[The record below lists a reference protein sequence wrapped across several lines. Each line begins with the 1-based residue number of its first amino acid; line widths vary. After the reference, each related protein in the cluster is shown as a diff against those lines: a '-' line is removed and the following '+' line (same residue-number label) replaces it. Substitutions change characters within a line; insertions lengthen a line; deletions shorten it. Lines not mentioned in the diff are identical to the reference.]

1 MTTASLTSR
10 SRRRRGEPRSTTR
23 HLYPIRL
30 DLDALDIDRDS
41 FIDELTARNI
51 GTSVHFIPLHTFTWY
66 RERFGYAP
74 EDFPVAWGEFQRL
87 LSLPMN
93 PSLSDAD
100 VADVIEAVS
109 SVATAARR

>member
-1 MTTASLTSR
+1 M
-10 SRRRRGEPRSTTR
+10 
-23 HLYPIRL
+23 
-30 DLDALDIDRDS
+30 
-41 FIDELTARNI
+41 
-51 GTSVHFIPLHTFTWY
+51 
-66 RERFGYAP
+66 
-74 EDFPVAWGEFQRL
+74 AWGEFQRL